1 MAALAPAEDR
11 FVVRAGC
18 GYSIGPRGS
27 TGSRIPQTDFAVYDS
42 LNCYREVNAG
52 AFYAPRGKGL
62 SEQARLKAAEALARS
77 LNEWNRSAWP
87 V

>member
-18 GYSIGPRGS
+18 GHSIGPRGS
-27 TGSRIPQTDFAVYDS
+27 TGSRIPQTDFAVYDR
-42 LNCYREVNAG
+42 LNAYREVAAG
-52 AFYAPRGKGL
+52 AFYSPRGKGP
-62 SEQARLKAAEALARS
+62 SEQVRREAAEALARS